1 MSVSDFVGNFSK
13 VNILANW
20 LNEFFHEK
28 TEATKRYAIITG
40 SSGNGKSLLPKL
52 LAEDFDTE
60 LFVISPIDIAGEND
74 LYNVIKSINLQSFT
88 HKQKIILID
97 DINEFSQKN
106 RTKLCE
112 LNSIYPIIYTC
123 ETIANLDNE
132 FTNGSLKHQNRIIKV
147 KKPVASKLV
156 EYLEKKSKEMNID
169 ISDSAIQEIAQESKS
184 VRSAE
189 LSLYTA
195 LTNELSKPYQ
205 SHLDILKSIKAR
217 RLNQSITRLNKHWIF
232 NSIKGYDS
240 NALALMQRFADFD
253 YRIKVQFQDIEPYF
267 VNNMIESIEKVVF
280 EEHEFVFK
288 NYKKKPKTKQE
299 KEKKVVKQK
308 VETSLSKWG
317 F

>member
-40 SSGNGKSLLPKL
+40 NSGNGKSLLPKL

-123 ETIANLDNE
+123 ETIVKLDNE
-132 FTNGSLKHQNRIIKV
+132 FTNGALLIKI
-147 KKPVASKLV
+147 KKPVTSKLI
-156 EYLEKKSKEMNID
+156 EHLKKKSKEMNID
-169 ISDSAIQEIAQESKS
+169 VSDLVLQEIGQESKS

-189 LSLYTA
+189 LSLFTA
-195 LTNELSKPYQ
+195 LTNDLSKPYQ
-205 SHLDILKSIKAR
+205 SHYDILKSIKAR
-217 RLNQSITRLNKHWIF
+217 RLDQPITRLNKHWIF

-240 NALALMQRFADFD
+240 NALAMMQRFADFD
-253 YRIKVQFQDIEPYF
+253 YRIKVQFQDIEPYL
-267 VNNMIESIEKVVF
+267 VNNMIESIERVTF
-280 EEHEFVFK
+280 EERKFTFK
-288 NYKKKPKTKQE
+288 SNKKKPKTKQE
-299 KEKKVVKQK
+299 KERKVIKQK